1 MFAEQLAGD
10 LEVWK
15 GSFGAQ
21 GHHNGLGLRTLVE
34 RQTLRLLF
42 LMRWPCSLA
51 SDLGSRTRLLAPMYH
66 SDVQV

>member
-1 MFAEQLAGD
+1 MVLAC
-10 LEVWK
+10 
-15 GSFGAQ
+15 
-21 GHHNGLGLRTLVE
+21 GLSLNARH
-34 RQTLRLLF
+34 LRLLF